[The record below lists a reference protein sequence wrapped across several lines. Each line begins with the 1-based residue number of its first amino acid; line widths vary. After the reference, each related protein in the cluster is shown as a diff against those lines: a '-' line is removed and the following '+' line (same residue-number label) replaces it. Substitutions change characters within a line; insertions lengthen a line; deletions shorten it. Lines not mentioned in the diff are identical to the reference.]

1 METTKNKKQKTI
13 LDCELL
19 GLHLERVE
27 KKFHEMG
34 IPEED
39 FVTNRLE
46 DELEVLEWFVTM
58 MMTEGGGMIK
68 QIQERTK
75 WELARA

>member
-27 KKFHEMG
+27 QKFHEMG

-46 DELEVLEWFVTM
+46 DELEKLRPLLVRYQNDAERANHICNVLLYQ
-58 MMTEGGGMIK
+58 GH
-68 QIQERTK
+68 R
-75 WELARA
+75 LL

>member
-46 DELEVLEWFVTM
+46 DELEVMEWFVT
-58 MMTEGGGMIK
+58 IP
-68 QIQERTK
+68 
-75 WELARA
+75 ELRKLFIINRWRNKKKLD